1 MGQQRQRNF
10 KIRMFEGKG
19 KIKIKLFLGGGEKG
33 HFRGISV
40 LYQSL
45 FLAVEGS

>member
-1 MGQQRQRNF
+1 
-10 KIRMFEGKG
+10 
-19 KIKIKLFLGGGEKG
+19 LGGGEKG